1 MRYPHVNAPRFVGSP
16 NAMIYCTFF
25 LPLQNINAPSKWNLS
40 WFKLDE
46 RSNELFVADVNRNAV
61 SLNSMGASE
70 ALGDPAPSDGTTYC
84 QDREWRGIVGHV
96 SVRQRPVSCDQF
108 LSIFG
113 TPSSLQR
120 RRHDGRSENQETFN
134 CVHEVT

>member
-61 SLNSMGASE
+61 GLNSMGASE
-70 ALGDPAPSDGTTYC
+70 ALGDPVPIRWNYVLSGQTMEGDRWTCLGQAASSKLRSISVHLWNTKFTSTSAP
-84 QDREWRGIVGHV
+84 
-96 SVRQRPVSCDQF
+96 
-108 LSIFG
+108 
-113 TPSSLQR
+113 
-120 RRHDGRSENQETFN
+120 
-134 CVHEVT
+134 